1 MGVLTAEMYIIL
13 KFNSSNL
20 VKNTHA
26 QTKSE
31 RTEILVS
38 KKLKASHTK
47 EAMPLGQQIHN
58 SKKHLNRGISH
69 GKVKV
74 MVKC

>member
-26 QTKSE
+26 LTKSE
-31 RTEILVS
+31 RMKIIVS

-47 EAMPLGQQIHN
+47 EAMPLGQQIQL
-58 SKKHLNRGISH
+58 KEALNKNLCPSLLMCI
-69 GKVKV
+69 
-74 MVKC
+74 C